1 MTAMKIEFLTGA
13 ERRTIRPRVAERL
26 RAIVGTLPVVAT
38 GARATFTDEN
48 GPKGGNAIR
57 CALEVRLPRR
67 TAIHVEEVAGTPRTA
82 FDGAVAKL
90 ERRLDRVFGTT
101 REMRRRPKKYFA
113 ARRTLL
119 SQEG

>member
-1 MTAMKIEFLTGA
+1 MTAMKIEFRGGA
-13 ERRTIRPRVAERL
+13 ESRLIRPRVAERL
-26 RAIVGTLPVVAT
+26 RTIVGALPVT
-38 GARATFTDEN
+38 PTSARATFTDEN

-67 TAIHVEEVAGTPRTA
+67 AAIHVEEVAGTPRGA
-82 FDGAVAKL
+82 LDGAVAKL
-90 ERRLDRVFGTT
+90 ERQLDRVFDIT

-119 SQEG
+119 S

>member
-1 MTAMKIEFLTGA
+1 MTAMKIEFLGGA
-13 ERRTIRPRVAERL
+13 ESRMIRPRVAERL
-26 RAIVGTLPVVAT
+26 RAIVGALPVVAT
-38 GARATFTDEN
+38 SARATFTDEN

-67 TAIHVEEVAGTPRTA
+67 AAIHVEAVASAPRGA

-90 ERRLDRVFGTT
+90 ERQLDRVFDTT

-119 SQEG
+119 S